1 MSQLEKRQ
9 SEVRVSTILV
19 MDELFRR
26 SHCFRCLLLTHE
38 SFDVFLSLIGLS
50 CHSPSPSS
58 SSNARS
64 GKDADDLPPPAA
76 ARRILRKTAILL
88 LDKWNK
94 SFASGYPILS
104 SVCSFLS
111 SERGVCFSDPSV
123 RTPHEA
129 ATRAAAEERRKQR
142 LEQRMQTACQQF
154 EELSQEIESTL
165 QQADEVI
172 GLLVPDFSSSRR
184 QDEEDQR
191 QPESHPQSPHHLY
204 DNVHEVSDR
213 LSSPP
218 PQACDGLQA
227 RDSDLQENAVRKDV
241 QVSVSISATGSAIRT
256 TTDNE
261 ILVSSIRD
269 HYKLLIRSHLPKLKN
284 LLKTLSQGVEYSEQ
298 TLKRG
303 IDLKNEALVLISK
316 MSEMG
321 VLNDDEDEDKGL
333 DSRKKGSGSKEAA
346 SDDDDGDD
354 EFIEVPEKEGLQLVI
369 PQHER
374 HLYGL
379 QDEATSSRSSHT
391 PSGKSCRAPL
401 ASGRLCPRRD
411 LLKCPFHGPIV
422 DRDETGIPV
431 HEEDRQREERER
443 AKKPPEWQD
452 PSFLRD
458 LEAATGIDLT
468 VTGRRQKKRKSLIQS
483 EAEVARHRNPKER
496 LMQRIFAKESRL
508 RVARDMDED
517 DAANQRQYEDNWAYA
532 MNS

>member
-50 CHSPSPSS
+50 CHSPSSS
-58 SSNARS
+58 STARS
-64 GKDADDLPPPAA
+64 GKQADDLPPPAA
-76 ARRILRKTAILL
+76 ARRLLRKTAILL

-111 SERGVCFSDPSV
+111 SERGVCFSDRSV

-129 ATRAAAEERRKQR
+129 ATQAAAEERRKQR

-172 GLLVPDFSSSRR
+172 GLLVPDFASSRR

-204 DNVHEVSDR
+204 DNDHEVSDR

-218 PQACDGLQA
+218 PQECDGLQA

-241 QVSVSISATGSAIRT
+241 QVNVSISATGSAIRT

-284 LLKTLSQGVEYSEQ
+284 LLKTLSLGVEYSEQ

-303 IDLKNEALVLISK
+303 IDLKNEALILISK

-321 VLNDDEDEDKGL
+321 VLNDDDEAL
-333 DSRKKGSGSKEAA
+333 NSRKKSSGSKDSA
-346 SDDDDGDD
+346 SDDDDDD
-354 EFIEVPEKEGLQLVI
+354 EFVEVPEKEGLQLVI

-379 QDEATSSRSSHT
+379 QDEAKSSSSHT

-422 DRDETGIPV
+422 DRDEAGLAV
-431 HEEDRQREERER
+431 HEEDRLREERER

-468 VTGRRQKKRKSLIQS
+468 VTRNRQKKRKSLIQS